1 MRKIMKSPKITFKFD
16 ASFYLACYREV
27 DNEIIFNLK
36 EIWNASQEEDKFA
49 ILFALCDFEERF
61 HHFVR
66 YHSDIRSQFVYRKM
80 LLEEL
85 YGEDIF
91 HGFTRNPLINVKHPE
106 EAMMDL
112 VKPLLANLCS
122 SNKVPCEI

>member
-1 MRKIMKSPKITFKFD
+1 MRKIMKSPKITFRFD
-16 ASFYLACYREV
+16 PSFYLAVYKEA
-27 DNEIIFNLK
+27 DDEIIFSLG
-36 EIWNASQEEDKFA
+36 EIWKSSRGEDDF
-49 ILFALCDFEERF
+49 ITLFTLCDFEERF